1 MRKSKLLAGVYNVYT
16 VFDKVSKHYTKLYFA
31 NTDEEMI
38 RLHLPEVIADNF
50 LRDVVIFKIGIFNDV
65 TGEIKQTVKKRVQ
78 TDCYLFPHSKLS
90 PNGENLK
97 LEDMEKVIHETKNE
111 ILANLGNSEEDNN
124 SDNKED

>member
-16 VFDKVSKHYTKLYFA
+16 VFDKISKHYTKLYFA
-31 NTDEEMI
+31 TTDEEMI

-65 TGEIKQTVKKRVQ
+65 TGEIKQTVKKRVP

-97 LEDMEKVIHETKNE
+97 VEDMEKVIHETKNE
-111 ILANLGNSEEDNN
+111 IIASLSSEE
-124 SDNKED
+124 NKDEKEN

>member
-16 VFDKVSKHYTKLYFA
+16 VFDKISKHYTKLYFA
-31 NTDEEMI
+31 TTDEEMI

-65 TGEIKQTVKKRVQ
+65 TGEIKQTVKKRVP

-90 PNGENLK
+90 PNGEDLK
-97 LEDMEKVIHETKNE
+97 VEDMEKVIHETKNE
-111 ILANLGNSEEDNN
+111 IIASLSSEE
-124 SDNKED
+124 NKEEKEN

>member
-31 NTDEEMI
+31 TTDEEMI

-50 LRDVVIFKIGIFNDV
+50 LRDIVLFKIGIFNDV
-65 TGEIKQTVKKRVQ
+65 TGEIKQTVKKRVN

-90 PNGENLK
+90 PHGENLK

-111 ILANLGNSEEDNN
+111 ILANLGNSEEYNN